1 MKEELKKKMND
12 IKISVI
18 APSLNVVNY
27 IDECIQSVIGQTLT
41 DLEIICVD
49 AGSTD
54 GTFEKLVNYSNED
67 KRIKVV
73 KSDKKSY
80 GYQVNLGFSM
90 AQGEYLAI
98 VETDDYVKKDMY
110 ENLYIIAKSNDLDYV
125 KADFAQ
131 FNGCGEQRVF
141 THRNIVESPEYYNKV
156 IWAGDEWSVFNGS
169 IYPWAGIY
177 KRSLIV
183 DNNIK
188 LNETPGASYQDNGLC
203 FQVYAYGKRGF
214 FVKEEYYYLRRE
226 EQDASYYAPHKYKE
240 ILDEFDFI
248 YDFLVGNDFYDVF
261 GPRFCKLKF
270 QTFCW
275 RANMLA
281 DEHKL
286 EFMRLF
292 AESFKKAQAEGTL
305 DLRCFNSDEKKR
317 LFNIMACPELECW
330 KRYYTLD
337 STWQKEFG
345 NNEKHV
351 ISINRKSVANIKIL
365 IIIHEL
371 TQSGAPLST
380 LAQCKILQQSGA
392 NVTVW
397 SLKDGVLADKY
408 REIEIPVR
416 IVYPNEF
423 ERSWVKDEIRTF
435 DLAII
440 CTVLSVPA
448 AAVCES
454 LIPTIF
460 YIRSDGQLLDHFFR
474 KAIVFQKE
482 YKNFYSILNAKY
494 MVAVSDYC
502 GEWVSKN
509 LNPNV
514 FIINN
519 FIEDIAKSYSP
530 NMDKNKIRFLALGSI
545 EYRKGFDIYLDAFLS
560 LPKGIRDCCE
570 LHFAG
575 RELVGQEEYYKKIV
589 QLSDKYDNCIF
600 HGEILDRDKIY
611 QLISDC
617 DVIVVPSRSE
627 SCSRVALEGAML
639 SKPLIVTEDV
649 GAKYLV
655 DEYTG
660 WIVKTGDIESLA
672 TAFNEAI
679 VKKEN
684 LVTMGKEIRKKYLKT
699 STPQIYANN
708 FISYVERVLSDW
720 DEQSKKNDDVK
731 LYSFDVF
738 DTLITRTTATPF
750 GIFALM
756 QQKIHDDEK
765 WSEILPYTRNN
776 FYELRVNA
784 ERLARAMKNGTDF
797 EKRTKSDFVYE
808 DITLDEIY
816 HVFTFSN
823 LLSEE
828 QAIHL
833 KNLEIETEI
842 EAVIGIPRNIDIVKQ
857 LIYEGKRVVAVSDMY
872 HSSETIKRMLMA
884 ADPIFENIDIY
895 VSSEYSMTKST
906 GNLYRSVG
914 KLEGIGF
921 EQWYHT
927 GDNKKVD
934 YEVAKNFGITAELYP
949 ISWRSRFEDYILHE
963 KINDIFVQ
971 QQVAFAKNAR
981 IKYNLRKTQA
991 IGADLAT
998 FLLIPYVEFIIDNCI
1013 ARNIKR
1019 LYFISRD
1026 GYVLKEIADII
1037 IKEKKMNIL
1046 TKYIFASRKA
1056 WRVFPQSIEDI
1067 DLVTLISYSNFN
1079 FIKTYD
1085 DLADAFM
1092 ITKDELCSFIDID
1105 EDTNK
1110 INYTELYSIVKDLN
1124 QDVDFKKFII
1134 KKNNKKREL
1143 FEGYISQ
1150 EVDMSDENYAFVE
1163 LDGSGYTNY
1172 MMSKGMYDK
1181 QKVQEPIKT
1190 FYYWAT
1196 GVNFASMELE
1206 FISFFPSKISTGNI
1220 IECLCRAPHPQV
1232 IEYEKIGN
1240 IYKPVFEDT
1249 NEEELLL
1256 SAGFQDYMYGV
1267 LCAAKTYQ
1275 YGIVSNTLRV
1285 VEKAFEYITKRPDEE
1300 MLAFLGDIPFSIT
1313 GRGGKISTFAP
1324 ALTRTDI
1331 FNVYFLRHISNE
1343 PIENYFEASYFDY
1356 CLLRLSEEDKKLI
1369 RCYEMKVNEL
1379 RRQNMLQKLTHQ
1391 EINEI
1396 RYQME
1401 VRCYGNCEIS
1411 YVSVRPQNS
1420 YTDKDKKTNIVCIE
1434 QAEYENLKYNSYCL
1448 EEVRKSFS
1456 YKVGLIFT
1464 KPFRMLKAKRE
1475 VKNSRKEI

>member
-1 MKEELKKKMND
+1 MSD
-12 IKISVI
+12 IKVSVI
-18 APSLNVVNY
+18 MPSLNVANY
-27 IDECIQSVIGQTLT
+27 IDECIQSVISQTLT

-67 KRIKVV
+67 ERIKVV

-98 VETDDYVKKDMY
+98 VETDDYIKKDMY
-110 ENLYIIAKSNDLDYV
+110 ESLYIIAKSNDLDYV
-125 KADFAQ
+125 KADFSR
-131 FNGCGEQRVF
+131 FKSEGEKRVF
-141 THRNIVESPEYYNKV
+141 THSNIVESPKYYNKV

-203 FQVYAYGKRGF
+203 FQVYAYGKRGY

-226 EQDASYYAPHKYKE
+226 EQDASYYAPHKVRE
-240 ILDEFDFI
+240 ILEEFDFI
-248 YDFLVGNDFYDVF
+248 YDFLIQNDFYGVF
-261 GPRFCKLKF
+261 GARFCKLKF

-292 AESFKKAQAEGTL
+292 AESFKKAQVAGTL
-305 DLRCFNSDEKKR
+305 DLRCFNADERKR
-317 LFNIMACPELECW
+317 LFNIMACPELDCW
-330 KRYYTLD
+330 KKYYSSNTK
-337 STWQKEFG
+337 WQNVFA
-345 NNEKHV
+345 NREKHMLT
-351 ISINRKSVANIKIL
+351 INRKSVANKRIL

-392 NVTVW
+392 DVTLW

-408 REIEIPVR
+408 REIGIPVK

-423 ERSWVKDEIRTF
+423 ERSWVQDEIRTF
-435 DLAII
+435 DMAII

-448 AAVCES
+448 ASVCES

-460 YIRSDGQLLDHFFR
+460 YIRSDGQLLSHFF
-474 KAIVFQKE
+474 KNAIVYQKD
-482 YKNFYSILNAKY
+482 YQNFYSILNAQY

-514 FIINN
+514 YVINN
-519 FIEDIAKSYSP
+519 FIEDIAKSYSS
-530 NMDKNKIRFLALGSI
+530 NTDKNKIRFLALGSI
-545 EYRKGFDIYLDAFLS
+545 EYRKGFDVYLDAFLS
-560 LPKGIRDCCE
+560 LPKVIRDCCE

-575 RELVGQEEYYKKIV
+575 RELKGQEEYYKKIV
-589 QLSDKYDNCIF
+589 QLSNQYDNCIF
-600 HGEILDRDKIY
+600 HGEILDRDKLY
-611 QLISDC
+611 QLMSDC

-655 DEYTG
+655 DENTG
-660 WIVKTGDIESLA
+660 WIVKTGDVESLE
-672 TAFNEAI
+672 TAFKEAI
-679 VKKEN
+679 VKKKD
-684 LVTMGKEIRKKYLKT
+684 LATMGKATRKKYLKT
-699 STPQIYANN
+699 STPQIYAEN
-708 FISYVERVLSDW
+708 FISYVERVLADW
-720 DEQSKKNDDVK
+720 DERNKKNDDVK

-756 QQKIHDDEK
+756 QQKFQNDEK
-765 WSEILPYTRNN
+765 WGDILPYTRNN
-776 FYELRVNA
+776 FYELRINA
-784 ERLARAMKNGTDF
+784 ERLARVMKNGTDF
-797 EKRTKSDFVYE
+797 EKRIRSNCVYE

-828 QAIHL
+828 QVRRIED
-833 KNLEIETEI
+833 LEIRTEI
-842 EAVIGIPRNIDIVKQ
+842 DAVVGIPRNIDTVKQ
-857 LIYEGKRVVAVSDMY
+857 LISEGKRVVAISDMY
-872 HSSETIKRMLMA
+872 HSSETIKCMLMA

-895 VSSEYSMTKST
+895 VSSDYSMTKST
-906 GNLYRSVG
+906 GNLYRKVG
-914 KLEGIGF
+914 ELEGIGF
-921 EQWYHT
+921 EQWHHT
-927 GDNKKVD
+927 GDNKNGD
-934 YEVAKNFGITAELYP
+934 YDVAKKLGITAVLYP
-949 ISWRSRFEDYILHE
+949 ISWRSRFEDFILNE
-963 KINDIFVQ
+963 KINDNFVQ

-1026 GYVLKEIADII
+1026 GYILKEIVDII
-1037 IKEKKMNIL
+1037 IKEKKLNIL

-1092 ITKDELCSFIDID
+1092 ITKDELRSFIDID
-1105 EDTNK
+1105 EDIDY
-1110 INYTELYSIVKDLN
+1110 INPTELYNIVKALD
-1124 QDVDFKKFII
+1124 QDIDFKNFII
-1134 KKNNKKREL
+1134 KRNNKKREL
-1143 FEGYISQ
+1143 LEGYISQ

-1172 MMSKGMYDK
+1172 MMSKVMYDK
-1181 QKVQEPIKT
+1181 QKVQAPIKT

-1206 FISFFPSKISTGNI
+1206 FISFFPSKVSTGNI
-1220 IECLCRAPHPQV
+1220 IECLCRAPHSQV
-1232 IEYEKIGN
+1232 VEYEKIGN
-1240 IYKPVFEDT
+1240 MYKPVFEDS
-1249 NEEELLL
+1249 NGEELLL
-1256 SAGFQDYMYGV
+1256 SAGYEDYMYGV

-1275 YGIVSNTLRV
+1275 YGIVKNTLKV

-1300 MLAFLGDIPFSIT
+1300 ILAFLGDIPFSIT
-1313 GRGGKISTFAP
+1313 GRDGKISTFAP

-1331 FNVYFLRHISNE
+1331 FNVYFLRHIANE

-1356 CLLRLSEEDKKLI
+1356 CLLRLSNEDKRLI
-1369 RCYEMKVNEL
+1369 KCYEMKVNEL
-1379 RRQNMLQKLTHQ
+1379 RKQNKLQKLT
-1391 EINEI
+1391 ELEMKKI

-1401 VRCYGNCEIS
+1401 VKCYGDCEIA
-1411 YVSVRPQNS
+1411 YVNANTQLSKRAGIEKIVNGEPQKM
-1420 YTDKDKKTNIVCIE
+1420 DNIIYIE
-1434 QAEYENLKYNSYCL
+1434 PDEYENLKYNSYCL

-1456 YKVGLIFT
+1456 YKVGLFLT
-1464 KPFRMLKAKRE
+1464 KPVRMLRE
-1475 VKNSRKEI
+1475 KLSK

>member
-1 MKEELKKKMND
+1 MSNLKV
-12 IKISVI
+12 SVI
-18 APSLNVVNY
+18 MPSLNVVNY
-27 IDECIQSVIGQTLT
+27 IDECIQSVISQTLT

-54 GTFEKLVNYSNED
+54 GTFEKLLKYSNED
-67 KRIKVV
+67 ERIKVV

-90 AQGEYLAI
+90 AKGEYLAI
-98 VETDDYVKKDMY
+98 VETDDYIKRDMY

-125 KADFAQ
+125 KADFARFKGQ
-131 FNGCGEQRVF
+131 GEKRIF
-141 THRNIVESPEYYNKV
+141 THSNIVENEIYYNRV
-156 IWAGDEWSVFNGS
+156 LWAGDEWSVFNGS

-183 DNNIK
+183 EKNIK

-203 FQVYAYGKRGF
+203 FQVYAYGKRGY
-214 FVKEEYYYLRRE
+214 FVKEEFYYLRRE
-226 EQDASYYAPHKYKE
+226 EQDASYYAPHKFRE
-240 ILDEFDFI
+240 ILEEFDFI

-305 DLRCFNSDEKKR
+305 DLRCFNADEKKR

-330 KRYYTLD
+330 KRYYTPD

-345 NNEKHV
+345 NKEKHV

-408 REIEIPVR
+408 REIEIPVK

-460 YIRSDGQLLDHFFR
+460 YIRSDGQLLSHFF
-474 KAIVFQKE
+474 KNAIVYQKE
-482 YKNFYSILNAKY
+482 YQNFYSILNAQY

-514 FIINN
+514 YIINN
-519 FIEDIAKSYSP
+519 FIEDLAESYSS
-530 NMDKNKIRFLALGSI
+530 NMDKHKIRFLALGSI
-545 EYRKGFDIYLDAFLS
+545 EYRKGFDVYLDAFLS
-560 LPKGIRDCCE
+560 LPKVVRECCE

-575 RELVGQEEYYKKIV
+575 RELKGQEEYYKKIV
-589 QLSDKYDNCIF
+589 QISNQHDNCIF
-600 HGEILDRDKIY
+600 HGELLDRDKLY

-627 SCSRVALEGAML
+627 SCSRVALEGAMF
-639 SKPLIVTEDV
+639 SKPIIVTEDV

-655 DEYTG
+655 DENTG
-660 WIVKTGDIESLA
+660 WVVKTGDVEALA
-672 TAFNEAI
+672 SAFKEAFAKKKNLTA
-679 VKKEN
+679 
-684 LVTMGKEIRKKYLKT
+684 MGKAIRKKYLKT
-699 STPQIYANN
+699 STPQIYAKN
-708 FISYVERVLSDW
+708 FITYVERVLADW
-720 DEQSKKNDDVK
+720 DERDKKNDDVK

-756 QQKIHDDEK
+756 QQKLQNDEK
-765 WSEILPYTRNN
+765 WGDFLPYTRNN
-776 FYELRVNA
+776 FYELRINA
-784 ERLARAMKNGTDF
+784 ERLARVMKNGTDF
-797 EKRTKSDFVYE
+797 EKRIRSNCVYE

-828 QAIHL
+828 QARRI
-833 KNLEIETEI
+833 KDLEIKTEI
-842 EAVIGIPRNIDIVKQ
+842 EAVVGIPRNIDIVKQ
-857 LIYEGKRVVAVSDMY
+857 LISEGKRVVAISDMY

-895 VSSEYSMTKST
+895 ASSEYSMTKST
-906 GNLYRSVG
+906 GNLYRKVG
-914 KLEGIGF
+914 EIEGIGF
-921 EQWYHT
+921 EQWHHT
-927 GDNKKVD
+927 GDNKNGD
-934 YEVAKNFGITAELYP
+934 YEVAKNLGITAELYP

-963 KINDIFVQ
+963 KINDSFVQ

-981 IKYNLRKTQA
+981 IKYNLRKKQA

-1037 IKEKKMNIL
+1037 IKEKKLNIL

-1056 WRVFPQSIEDI
+1056 WRVFIQSIENI

-1092 ITKDELCSFIDID
+1092 ITKDELRSFIDID
-1105 EDTNK
+1105 EDTDY
-1110 INYTELYSIVKDLN
+1110 INSTELYNIVKALD
-1124 QDVDFKKFII
+1124 QDIDFKNFII
-1134 KKNNKKREL
+1134 KRNNKKREL
-1143 FEGYISQ
+1143 LEGYISQ

-1172 MMSKGMYDK
+1172 MMSKVMYDK

-1190 FYYWAT
+1190 FYYWAI

-1206 FISFFPSKISTGNI
+1206 FISFFPSKISTGSI

-1232 IEYEKIGN
+1232 VEYEKIGN
-1240 IYKPVFEDT
+1240 MYKPVFEDSK
-1249 NEEELLL
+1249 EEELLL
-1256 SAGFQDYMYGV
+1256 SAGYEDYMYGV

-1275 YGIVSNTLRV
+1275 YGIVTNTLKV

-1300 MLAFLGDIPFSIT
+1300 ILAFLGDIPFSIT
-1313 GRGGKISTFAP
+1313 GRDGRISTFAP

-1331 FNVYFLRHISNE
+1331 FNVYFLRHVANE

-1356 CLLRLSEEDKKLI
+1356 CLLRLSKQDKELI
-1369 RCYEMKVNEL
+1369 KCYDMKVNEL
-1379 RRQNMLQKLTHQ
+1379 RRQNKLQNLTAL
-1391 EINEI
+1391 EMNEI

-1401 VRCYGNCEIS
+1401 VKCYGNSEIACVERNS
-1411 YVSVRPQNS
+1411 QNNGVV
-1420 YTDKDKKTNIVCIE
+1420 TNRTVNTEQQKENNTICIE
-1434 QAEYENLKYNSYCL
+1434 AAEYENLKYNSYCL

-1456 YKVGLIFT
+1456 YKAGLFLT
-1464 KPFRMLKAKRE
+1464 KPVRLIRE
-1475 VKNSRKEI
+1475 KLSK